1 MFLLFIFRL
10 IICLN
15 KGIDDSVFSKLQDSM
30 LEKMSK
36 MLIDQNLAADFIN
49 QYFRNIF
56 SFCINSKN
64 FNYAL
69 EPFFRSKTFNCL
81 ILNKKKISKIKI

>member
-1 MFLLFIFRL
+1 
-10 IICLN
+10 
-15 KGIDDSVFSKLQDSM
+15 M

-36 MLIDQNLAADFIN
+36 MLIDKNLAADFIN

-69 EPFFRSKTFNCL
+69 EPFFRSKTFNFL
-81 ILNKKKISKIKI
+81 ILNKNNIKALNLKRSAKINL